1 MVAAASIASPM
12 RTGNA
17 SMCSGMRARQGGRP
31 PRAPGRPCGPHS
43 GLELDAMRRRVGK
56 RPTSARVKLS
66 GKDFHAGMKSVH
78 GASRCRSRTACA
90 AARKSTPWLS
100 RSSRISRNSPRAR
113 ELFVR

>member
-1 MVAAASIASPM
+1 M

-56 RPTSARVKLS
+56 RPTSARV
-66 GKDFHAGMKSVH
+66 
-78 GASRCRSRTACA
+78 
-90 AARKSTPWLS
+90 
-100 RSSRISRNSPRAR
+100 
-113 ELFVR
+113 